1 VVFHFAVG
9 SSPESASRVSVPLD
23 IERAGALC
31 PDPLVVVVC
40 FTSLRYVVN
49 LKFARCEVPSI
60 SLTST
65 WRQPLVHALSVFQM

>member
-23 IERAGALC
+23 TERAGALC

-49 LKFARCEVPSI
+49 LKNA
-60 SLTST
+60 
-65 WRQPLVHALSVFQM
+65 